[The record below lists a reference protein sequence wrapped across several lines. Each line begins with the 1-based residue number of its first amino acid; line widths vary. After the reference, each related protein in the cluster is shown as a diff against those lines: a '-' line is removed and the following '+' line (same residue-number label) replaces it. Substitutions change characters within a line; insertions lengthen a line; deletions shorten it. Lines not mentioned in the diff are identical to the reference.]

1 MDGPKRFG
9 VAGNPI
15 AHSLSPDIH
24 TAFAKSLGIE
34 IVYERYLFAED
45 RFNREAQSVFDYGL
59 QGLNVTV
66 PFKQEACKFAGELD
80 PMALM
85 AGAVNTLAQKAG
97 RIIGYNT
104 DGIGM
109 VRDLQVRH
117 NIALQGASVLVLG
130 AGGACRGIIQPLL
143 NAGIETIWIGNRT
156 LERAQDIVQQFQ
168 HIEGSAL
175 RAVSLEALSQVI
187 PDVDVVVNSTSLGLE
202 HSEIQLPPGVATGR
216 VCYDLSYGNQARF
229 ASWAAANGAT
239 VSLDGLGMLVEQ
251 AAESFEIWLGC
262 RPDTD
267 PVYESLRK
275 KLV

>member
-1 MDGPKRFG
+1 MDGPKRLG

-15 AHSLSPDIH
+15 AHSLSPEIH

-45 RFNREAQSVFDYGL
+45 RFNHEAQSVFDHGL

-85 AGAVNTLAQKAG
+85 AGAVNTLA
-97 RIIGYNT
+97 
-104 DGIGM
+104 IGM

-156 LERAQDIVQQFQ
+156 LERAQDIVQQLQ
-168 HIEGSAL
+168 HIDGSAL
-175 RAVSLEALSQVI
+175 RAVSLEALSQGF

-267 PVYESLRK
+267 PVYELLRK